1 MAQTDLERTSM
12 QTALPGENTRIVVE
26 AVTPQIDCGR
36 YPVKRVVGDTVQVQA
51 DIFRDGH
58 DQLAAV
64 IKYRPQGSRSWLET
78 PMQFVDNDR
87 WGGSF
92 VVEQPGRY
100 EFTVEAWTDWYGS
113 WHRDMQKRIAA
124 GQDVTG
130 ELHDG
135 QRLFKAALQRASGAD
150 QERLRATM
158 LNIQEGPQDVALHLL
173 MDAEIAAVVQRNPDR
188 TTATVF
194 APALEIFVD
203 RERARFS
210 TWYELF
216 PRSYAAAPGAHGT
229 FRDAAARLPAV
240 RDMGFDVVYLPPIHP
255 IGQIN
260 RKGRNNAL
268 RAEPGDVGSPWAIG
282 SSEGGHD
289 VFHPQLGDEADF
301 AYLIQTAQRLGLE
314 IAMDFAIQCAPDH
327 PWVTEHPE
335 WFYQRPDGTIR
346 FAENPPK
353 KYEDIY
359 PINFYGP
366 HQDEL
371 WAELLRIVRL
381 WIGHGVRI
389 FRVDNPHTKSVPF
402 WGWLIG
408 EIQRD
413 DPGVLFLAEAFTRP
427 KMMRALAKVGFTQS
441 YTYFTWRNV
450 KWELIEYLTE
460 LTTSEMAE
468 YYRPNFWPNTPD
480 ILHEFLQH
488 AGPAAFALRYVLAAT
503 LSSNTGLYSGYELCE
518 NEPRPGAEEYLDNE
532 KYEIRQR
539 DWAQQPNITPLIAR
553 VNQARNEHPA
563 LQQTNQLRFVD
574 ASGDQL
580 LAYVKQSSDR
590 RDTILTVVNLDP
602 HNPHEGVVQVP
613 AWELGLPT
621 DRAFVAEDLLSG
633 ERYAWHDGQN
643 YVRLDP
649 GRAPAHLL
657 WLRSEEPR
665 SDD

>member
-1 MAQTDLERTSM
+1 MAQTDLERTAM
-12 QTALPGENTRIVVE
+12 QTALPGEDTRIVVE
-26 AVTPQIDCGR
+26 AVTPQIDGGR
-36 YPVKRVVGDTVQVQA
+36 YPVKRVVGDTVEVQA

-64 IKYRPQGSRSWLET
+64 IKYRPHGSDTWHEA
-78 PMQFVDNDR
+78 PMEFVDNDR
-87 WGGSF
+87 WGGRF

-130 ELHDG
+130 ELYEG
-135 QRLFKAALQRASGAD
+135 RRLFEAAVQRASGAD
-150 QERLRATM
+150 AERLRATL

-173 MDAEIAAVVQRNPDR
+173 MDAEIAGVVQRNPDR
-188 TTATVF
+188 SSASVF

-216 PRSYAAAPGAHGT
+216 PRSYAAEPGAHGT
-229 FRDAAARLPAV
+229 LRDAADRLPAV

-255 IGQIN
+255 IGRIN

-289 VFHPQLGDEADF
+289 ALHPELGSIEDF
-301 AYLIQTAQRLGLE
+301 AYLVEAARRLDLE

-335 WFYQRPDGTIR
+335 WFYQRPDGSIR

-366 HQDEL
+366 HQEAL
-371 WAELLRIVRL
+371 WSELLRIVRL

-408 EIQRD
+408 EIQRE

-441 YTYFTWRNV
+441 YTYFTWRNA

-503 LSSNTGLYSGYELCE
+503 LSSNTGMYSGYELCE
-518 NEPRPGAEEYLDNE
+518 NQPRPGAEEYLDNE

-553 VNQARNEHPA
+553 VNQARKDHPA

-580 LAYVKQSSDR
+580 LAYVKQSPDR
-590 RDTILTVVNLDP
+590 HDTILTVVNLDP
-602 HNPHEGVVQVP
+602 HSAHEGVVQVP

-633 ERYAWHDGQN
+633 ERYQWHDGQN

-649 GRAPAHLL
+649 GRTPAHLL
-657 WLRSEEPR
+657 WLRSEE
-665 SDD
+665 